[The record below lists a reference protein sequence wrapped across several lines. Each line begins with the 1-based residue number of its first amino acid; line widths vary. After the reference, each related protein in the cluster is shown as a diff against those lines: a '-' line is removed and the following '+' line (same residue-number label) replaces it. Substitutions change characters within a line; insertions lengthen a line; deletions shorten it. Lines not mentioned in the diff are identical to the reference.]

1 MSMKKMM
8 TALVL
13 GAAAALTSIGAM
25 AQDKYPLVL
34 GDYWEVT
41 GVKLKDGGGLKYAEF
56 IVSEWK
62 QDGEFAKSKGWIKD
76 YKIFSN
82 VYARAGEPDIYLVT
96 ISESL
101 VSGAENEK
109 RGDEYQAWKKK
120 TIAQMESESGNRAEF
135 REIVDGAL
143 LQELTIRK

>member
-56 IVSEWK
+56 IASEWK